1 MKLFLVHFLT
11 SEGKRGREVFEALH
25 VNELLKRFEKRTIV
39 PLSIRQV
46 PAILRFVIKAF
57 SKKVTKVDMVELL
70 TNLHIIV
77 RSGIPLYQGL
87 EDLIQEQDHPVIK
100 SMLQDV
106 SEQISTGVSLSK
118 AFEIYQG
125 YFGKV
130 IINLI
135 RIGEQTG
142 TLETTLHK
150 SAQFLKRSYEL
161 RRKVFS
167 ALIYPAVVVGIV
179 FVTILVWFIF
189 VLPMLA
195 ELFNQMDKTL
205 PLLTQILMHISTW
218 MQVYTQD
225 LLIAVSG
232 ITLFV
237 FVLYR
242 QSKVFQQKFDLFMM
256 QLPLVGKVI
265 KFYNNAYI
273 TEYLQLAL
281 SSGTPLYNAIETV
294 GNNIQNY
301 HYQTS
306 LKQIKNALLKGDQLS
321 VALQNAQLFTPF
333 TVRMLHIGEKSGKI
347 EDQLQTVSEY
357 YYEKVDDYA
366 QNISKIIEPTL
377 IIVMGG
383 FFALIMVAMMGPI
396 FDIVVEAM

>member
-1 MKLFLVHFLT
+1 MKLFWVRFLT
-11 SEGKRGREVFEALH
+11 SDGKKHKEIIEAAH
-25 VNELLKRFEKRTIV
+25 VNELLRRFEKRSIQ
-39 PLSIRQV
+39 PLSIRSI
-46 PAILRFVIKAF
+46 PIILRFMIKVF
-57 SKKVTKVDMVELL
+57 SKKVTKSDMVELL

-106 SEQISTGVSLSK
+106 SEQISSGVSLSN
-118 AFEIYQG
+118 AFELYQR

-135 RIGEQTG
+135 RIGEETG
-142 TLETTLHK
+142 TLETTLYK

-179 FVTILVWFIF
+179 FVTILVWFVF

-195 ELFNQMDKTL
+195 ELFHQMDKTL

-218 MQVYTQD
+218 MQLYIKD
-225 LLIAVSG
+225 LLMVLAV
-232 ITLFV
+232 IVFLLFL
-237 FVLYR
+237 LYR
-242 QSKVFQQKFDLFMM
+242 QSKAFQQKFDLFMM
-256 QLPLVGKVI
+256 RLPLVGKVI

-273 TEYLQLAL
+273 MEYLQLAL

-301 HYQTS
+301 HYRSS

-347 EDQLQTVSEY
+347 ENQLQTVSEY